1 MFLKKLFSVMLRE
14 LSYSVFKERFES
26 YAAHRAAVFSLT
38 ENPR

>member
-26 YAAHRAAVFSLT
+26 YAAPSGFGFQLD
-38 ENPR
+38 